1 MFDQITIIGCGLI
14 GSSIFKGLKKKSS
27 IKKIITFDNNKSVME
42 VVKKYNLSDEIFSSP
57 AEAVKN
63 SDLVLICTPSSSF
76 NSVIAEIKKSLK
88 KGSIL
93 TDTLSV
99 KKGQKPK
106 LEDINWIPSHPVA
119 GTEKSGPLAGQ

>member
-88 KGSIL
+88 NGSIL

-99 KKGQKPK
+99 KKRTEAQIRRYK
-106 LEDINWIPSHPVA
+106 LDTITPSC
-119 GTEKSGPLAGQ
+119 